1 MQFTKKLREG
11 VKRGDITTSIRI
23 WQSPRVK
30 EGGRYPLE
38 GGHVV
43 VTALREIT
51 LADISDSLARE
62 SGFRSLATCCRR
74 HGTAAATRS
83 TSSASAMKRRPP
95 RADAAPARF
104 MR

>member
-38 GGHVV
+38 GGHVI

-62 SGFRSLATCCRR
+62 SGFRSLADLLQIAR
-74 HGTAAATRS
+74 HGSGHKVYFIRFRYEAQAASR
-83 TSSASAMKRRPP
+83 
-95 RADAAPARF
+95 
-104 MR
+104 